1 MNRIVEL
8 ELWSKPRI
16 SVFPEDGKSVASACS
31 ASTGLSEQ
39 FVLGLSL
46 VPDETDTKNLQ
57 VSLAEGELTQTEFE
71 QFCARLGLRAD
82 TNDEVSAAQFLAYAV
97 GQPLAWLH
105 LPESAEGL
113 RMATLILA
121 WAEPKGYIV
130 SLGQSEPPL
139 SVEELSCLWPNDA

>member
-1 MNRIVEL
+1 MNRVVEL

-16 SVFPEDGKSVASACS
+16 SVFAEDGKLVASACRDG
-31 ASTGLSEQ
+31 TGLSEQ
-39 FVLGLSL
+39 FVLGLSF
-46 VPDETDTKNLQ
+46 VPDEMDTKNLQ
-57 VSLAEGELTQTEFE
+57 FALAEGELTQTEFE

-82 TNDEVSAAQFLAYAV
+82 ANDETSAAQFLTYAI

-113 RMATLILA
+113 SMANSILA

-130 SLGQSEPPL
+130 KLGQSEPAL
-139 SVEELSCLWPNDA
+139 SADELSRLWPNDA